1 MNETEINNKIQEV
14 LYNSVKI
21 RNLVIREIPEED
33 VQDIADELTT
43 LVMNNFV
50 LDRVIKRPT
59 EIKDR
64 NGKMIHFGDTMIFA
78 DKLEW
83 YKGDYFIDI
92 LAGRMTGEE
101 AKQKINEKPYE
112 TRKVE
117 SVEDYEWLLSSEIQS
132 WWEVV
137 C

>member
-1 MNETEINNKIQEV
+1 MSKIELTEQELYSIMWDIRVRKDVIDKQRLIVLIDEKIAEIKAKHNEV
-14 LYNSVKI
+14 LD
-21 RNLVIREIPEED
+21 LVS
-33 VQDIADELTT
+33 
-43 LVMNNFV
+43 
-50 LDRVIKRPT
+50 KRPT

-64 NGKMIHFGDTMIFA
+64 NGVMINFGDTMIFS

-83 YKGDYFIDI
+83 YKGEYFVDI